1 MAGKTE
7 FSPLLPEGLH
17 PKTLDEVEMICVHG
31 FHLSTTRSIIMDGLR
46 LMVQKLEQAGIQ
58 GDLWINGSF
67 LTVKID
73 PEDVD
78 IALRINELSLL
89 DATPNQMALIGWFGS
104 RDSTIVAK
112 IKRDFLW
119 GMSL

>member
-7 FSPLLPEGLH
+7 FSPLLPVGLH
-17 PKTLDEVEMICVHG
+17 PKTLDEMEVICVHG
-31 FHLSTTRSIIMDGLR
+31 FHLSTTRFTIMNGLR
-46 LMVQKLEQAGIQ
+46 LMVQELEQAGIQ

-78 IALRINELSLL
+78 IALRISELSLL
-89 DATPNQMALIGWFGS
+89 GCYAKPGGSDQMVRF
-104 RDSTIVAK
+104 
-112 IKRDFLW
+112 
-119 GMSL
+119 